1 MEISPEKS
9 DIVAFLGQHSVRCKI
24 IMDKCLWE
32 VKNFKY
38 LSCEISYKNEE
49 FIQPKLVKF
58 FEILGILNN
67 TFKPTLVRNFQE

>member
-9 DIVAFLGQHSVRCKI
+9 EIIAFLGQHSVRCKI
-24 IMDKCLWE
+24 VVDKCLQV

-38 LSCEISYKNEE
+38 LCCEISYKNEK
-49 FIQPKLVKF
+49 FIQRQLTKF
-58 FEILGILNN
+58 SEILRILNN